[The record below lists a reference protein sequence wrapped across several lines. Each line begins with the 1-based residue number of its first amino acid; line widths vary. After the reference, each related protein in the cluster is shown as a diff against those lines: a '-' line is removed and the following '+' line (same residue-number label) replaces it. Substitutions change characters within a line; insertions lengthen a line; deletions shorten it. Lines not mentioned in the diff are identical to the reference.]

1 MNGTQETA
9 LFLFLGVLLP
19 AVLFSVFVI
28 YRVNILFIIL
38 LMTYALTVIL
48 TFYRKDT
55 QSR

>member
-1 MNGTQETA
+1 MNRTQETA

-19 AVLFSVFVI
+19 AALFSVFVI